1 MSRPAQAW
9 HSPGPLNAPQLWG
22 VVLSLGSGLLL
33 AYGLRHGLV
42 EPAALTHRCEALE
55 ASWVCVVRGWTVAAF
70 VHQRLAWVALG
81 LAVLALV
88 ARLAYP
94 SRSNLN
100 QADERS
106 PRNWSVLLERTGQL
120 ARHGALLLGGAGLVL
135 YAADVAALAVLMAML
150 V

>member
-1 MSRPAQAW
+1 LSRPAQAW
-9 HSPGPLNAPQLWG
+9 HSPGPLSAPQLWG
-22 VVLSLGSGLLL
+22 VVLSLGSGVLL

-55 ASWVCVVRGWTVAAF
+55 ASWVCEVRRWTVAAF

-88 ARLAYP
+88 ARLAHP
-94 SRSNLN
+94 SRSSLD
-100 QADERS
+100 QTDVRS
-106 PRNWSVLLERTGQL
+106 TRAPWLVRMGQL

-135 YAADVAALAVLMAML
+135 YAADVAALAVLMAVL
-150 V
+150 L